1 MAYLCTLDAS
11 NIKDMHKI
19 KIKEPL
25 LFDYDVI
32 SKYDNI
38 RDICASLNCEYGTPG
53 WPDSFGEALN
63 QYLQS
68 NNIPSIRTLSL
79 FSGAGGLDIGFHDLG
94 FDIIESVEI
103 EPKFCNTLIIN
114 SGEGKKFSNSKPNCI
129 DIREYSGD
137 NLGNI
142 DFIIGG
148 PPCQTFSAAGRRQG
162 GVLGTTDAR
171 GVLFREYVRLLKKLK
186 PIGFL
191 FENVY
196 GIIGAQNGEPWKEI
210 IKSFSE
216 VGYKLH
222 YRILD
227 AADYGVPQHR
237 ERLIIVGLRD
247 GDFKFPRPINGFDSI
262 NQEPF
267 YNAGCAVK
275 GLKLSKEEKITGI
288 SGRFGA
294 LINDIPPGLNYSFYT
309 KELGHPNPIF
319 AWRSKFSDF
328 MYKAD
333 PDMPVRTIKAQG
345 GQYTGPLHW
354 DTRYFSCSEFKRLQ
368 TFPDD
373 YEINGVKQVA
383 VHQIGNSVPPQ
394 LARMLALAIRIQ
406 VFGTQFPFNMEF
418 IPDNVVLSFR
428 KKKRDLTEY
437 YREKAKDA
445 IDKLYISKTK
455 EEFKNSSFYLTLT
468 SKFKYIK
475 SEKEG
480 EFKVNVV
487 WEGKDLTIKI
497 ERNNNKSKVSTIQ
510 IEPNSVWSLPLERIY
525 LKVYCDDWFAVT
537 AAWKVLDRILIKHN
551 WKADLVQLNGYYQY
565 GSQIVCSLNSQT
577 LNLQNLMRPI
587 IEGEIVGKLIST
599 NEFASIIGTTDD
611 EIMKY
616 AKILR
621 DLGYEIRNTH
631 TNPQIPEGIWL
642 IPYKFPTLL
651 PESVQLNK
659 KLE

>member
-1 MAYLCTLDAS
+1 M
-11 NIKDMHKI
+11 KKKI
-19 KIKEPL
+19 NDIPY
-25 LFDYDVI
+25 LFDEMNNSEYAT
-32 SKYDNI
+32 I
-38 RDICASLNCEYGTPG
+38 RDICDSLGCEYGIPA
-53 WPDSFGEALN
+53 WPDKLGKSLFNYIET
-63 QYLQS
+63 
-68 NNIPSIRTLSL
+68 NNLPRIRTLSL

-103 EPKFCNTLIIN
+103 EQKFCNTLMLN
-114 SGEGKKFSNSKPNCI
+114 SGEGKKFSSSKPNCI
-129 DIREYSGD
+129 DIREYSGE
-137 NLGNI
+137 NLGKI

-171 GVLFREYVRLLKKLK
+171 GVLFREYVRLLEKLK
-186 PIGFL
+186 PVGFL

-196 GIIGAQNGEPWKEI
+196 GIIGAQNGEAWEEI
-210 IKSFSE
+210 KRSFSE

-237 ERLIIVGLRD
+237 ERLIIVGLRE
-247 GDFKFPRPINGFDSI
+247 GQFNFPRPINGIDSI

-275 GLKLSKEEKITGI
+275 GLKLTKEEKAVGI

-354 DTRYFSCSEFKRLQ
+354 DTRYFSYSEFKRLQ

-373 YEINGVKQVA
+373 YEISGVKQVA

-406 VFGTQFPFNMEF
+406 VFGTVFPFEMEF
-418 IPDNVVLSFR
+418 IPQNVVLSFR
-428 KKKRDLTEY
+428 KNKRNLTEY
-437 YREKAKDA
+437 YREKAKEA
-445 IDKLYISKTK
+445 IERINSSNKKRKLDDT
-455 EEFKNSSFYLTLT
+455 SFYLTIT
-468 SKFKYIK
+468 NKFKYIQ
-475 SEKEG
+475 SEVEG
-480 EFKVNVV
+480 DYKVDVRCEN
-487 WEGKDLTIKI
+487 EELYIHLSPTT
-497 ERNNNKSKVSTIQ
+497 SKTSEVSTIC
-510 IEPNSVWSLPLERIY
+510 IEPITTWSIPAERVY
-525 LKVYCDDWFAVT
+525 LKVYSNDWFAVT
-537 AAWKVLDRILIKHN
+537 AAWKVLDRLLITNKI
-551 WKADLVQLNGYYQY
+551 KADLVQLNGYYQY
-565 GSQIVCSLNSQT
+565 ESQIICTLESTSLDRKNIMS
-577 LNLQNLMRPI
+577 PI
-587 IEGEIVGKLIST
+587 IEGDIISKELTTAKLAELWEVEESLVLE
-599 NEFASIIGTTDD
+599 N
-611 EIMKY
+611 
-616 AKILR
+616 AKWLR
-621 DLGYEIRNTH
+621 TLGYEIRNNH
-631 TNPQIPEGIWL
+631 TNPQIPEGVWL

-651 PESVQLNK
+651 PESVQRNK
-659 KLE
+659 TLE

>member
-1 MAYLCTLDAS
+1 MNKKNKNYFS
-11 NIKDMHKI
+11 
-19 KIKEPL
+19 PS
-25 LFDYDVI
+25 LFDGSSFEEFDT
-32 SKYDNI
+32 I

-53 WPDSFGEALN
+53 WPDKFGESLHKYIEN
-63 QYLQS
+63 
-68 NNIPSIRTLSL
+68 NNIPKIRTLSL

-103 EPKFCNTLIIN
+103 EQKFCNTLYLN
-114 SGEGKKFSNSKPNCI
+114 SGEGKKFATSKPNCI
-129 DIREYSGD
+129 DIREYTGD
-137 NLGNI
+137 GLGRI

-171 GVLFREYVRLLKKLK
+171 GVLFREYVRLLKKLQ

-196 GIIGAQNGEPWKEI
+196 GIIGAQNGEAWEEI
-210 IKSFSE
+210 KKSFSD
-216 VGYKLH
+216 VGYNLH

-237 ERLIIVGLRD
+237 ERLIIVGLRE
-247 GDFKFPRPINGFDSI
+247 GTFNFPRPTNGYDSI

-267 YNAGCAVK
+267 YTSGCAVA
-275 GLKLSKEEKITGI
+275 GLKLTKEEKAIGI
-288 SGRFGA
+288 SGRFGK

-354 DTRYFSCSEFKRLQ
+354 DTRYFSYSEFKRLQ

-373 YEINGVKQVA
+373 YEISGVKQVA

-394 LARMLALAIRIQ
+394 LARMLALSIRIQ
-406 VFGTQFPFNMEF
+406 VFKTEFPFKMEF

-428 KKKRDLTEY
+428 KKKRELTDY
-437 YREKAKDA
+437 YREKAKEA
-445 IDKLYISKTK
+445 IESKYSK
-455 EEFKNSSFYLTLT
+455 KNKINFSDTSFYLTI
-468 SKFKYIK
+468 SDKFKYIRSDSEGDFFVKVGRDKDNLIIEVQSVPDEK
-475 SEKEG
+475 S
-480 EFKVNVV
+480 
-487 WEGKDLTIKI
+487 D
-497 ERNNNKSKVSTIQ
+497 VSTIQ
-510 IEPNSVWSLPLERIY
+510 IEPTTIWSLPFARIY
-525 LKVYCDDWFAVT
+525 LKIYSNDWFAVT
-537 AAWKVLDRILIKHN
+537 AAWKVLDRLLIIYKL
-551 WKADLVQLNGYYQY
+551 KADLVQLNGYYQY
-565 GSQIVCSLNSQT
+565 ESQIICTIDSKSLPH
-577 LNLQNLMRPI
+577 LNIMRPI
-587 IEGEIVGKLIST
+587 IEGEIISKCLS
-599 NEFASIIGTTDD
+599 NKELASISGIKESDV
-611 EIMKY
+611 MKY
-616 AKILR
+616 AKWLR
-621 DLGYEIRNTH
+621 TLGYEIRNHH
-631 TNPQIPEGIWL
+631 TNPQIPEGVWL

-659 KLE
+659 TLE